1 MDGIFEVPHYFC
13 ALKEDNKKIS
23 VNSLISNSKLVEIH
37 INCYIIMLI
46 DNAK

>member
-23 VNSLISNSKLVEIH
+23 VNSLIFDS
-37 INCYIIMLI
+37 
-46 DNAK
+46 